1 MRRIEFVVKDK
12 TYGIPNAWELLTP
25 EQYMDVC
32 RLLVDFAAGKYSVME
47 VRLRYVCRM
56 MGWNPDKVKG
66 DAAWQNLYLL
76 ARQADFMFEIVY
88 PAGTLDGVP
97 KEIREQARKT
107 EPADLPPAY
116 SRYLS
121 KQEYK
126 YRIDACFAKQ
136 LIPDFIFDK
145 QQYRGY
151 EIRTD
156 FDRITCNLTAVQFIE
171 ARQILSE
178 IHGSTDKLPLLA
190 AILYHPGT
198 YSSAGA
204 HRLAGSFKNLD
215 PVLLQAISINFQA
228 FTAFLFTRTPFSIL
242 SAGKDEPLPAI
253 CTGMLESLYNL
264 SQDGIGDLTTVERM
278 DCITYLII
286 LRKKLI
292 ESVKTMRDYKIEKT
306 EISEKT
312 GLPIRIINKILS

>member
-1 MRRIEFVVKDK
+1 MKRIEFVVKDK

-47 VRLRYVCRM
+47 VRLRYVCQM

-66 DAAWQNLYLL
+66 DVAWQNLYLL

-97 KEIREQARKT
+97 KDIREQARKT
-107 EPADLPPAY
+107 EPADFPPAY

-178 IHGSTDKLPLLA
+178 I
-190 AILYHPGT
+190 
-198 YSSAGA
+198 
-204 HRLAGSFKNLD
+204 
-215 PVLLQAISINFQA
+215 
-228 FTAFLFTRTPFSIL
+228 TRF
-242 SAGKDEPLPAI
+242 D
-253 CTGMLESLYNL
+253 
-264 SQDGIGDLTTVERM
+264 R
-278 DCITYLII
+278 
-286 LRKKLI
+286 
-292 ESVKTMRDYKIEKT
+292 
-306 EISEKT
+306 
-312 GLPIRIINKILS
+312 